1 MTRDV
6 PVRTVLRT
14 ILRTMLRTVA
24 VAIAVA
30 ALIDPAFSVSRPAPQ
45 SIVVVPMAASSGAST
60 ASASRAALPDADIV
74 IRPVTGR
81 RVPCAPGESCVLV
94 ADGSVDADVPGD
106 LRGPVALIRAT
117 VPAGPNLAVQAV
129 AAPLVQQAAG
139 SGTLRVSMSGAGMTG
154 RRTDLR
160 VADGAAIVGSAIY
173 QWTED
178 GAAAVDVP
186 WWPLGEGA
194 RTLRVSVVPFEGESS
209 IADNAVDVG
218 VNVSSTR
225 VSVLA
230 FDTRPS
236 WASTFVRRALEDDR
250 RFQVEHRVALGPSL
264 VAGTAGGRLDARTL
278 DAVPVAMVGSPDAL
292 SESDV
297 TLLERFVHERGGT
310 LLLIPDRALT
320 GPSLR
325 LVVGRWTEH
334 LEASASAVGPLRASE
349 TIRASNPSPF
359 AVVLGAVKG
368 SPAIVLT
375 PSGHGRIVVSGAMD
389 AWRYRDADAGA
400 FDRFWR
406 SLVLESAAAGA
417 ALQLDFARPIAT
429 PGARLPLIVRHRHME
444 PRAQREV
451 SATATCG
458 GRAQPIRLWPQGAA
472 GVFAGTVIID
482 GTEPCEV
489 SAAVEGGPM
498 ATGGVAVTTG
508 ATSSVSAVMAKLE
521 RAVAQI
527 GGVVAN
533 SGDDRT
539 IAAKMASVVPSTELP
554 VPLHPMRSAW
564 CMPPLVV
571 SVGVEWWLRRRA
583 GLR

>member
-6 PVRTVLRT
+6 LVRTV
-14 ILRTMLRTVA
+14 LRTVA

-30 ALIDPAFSVSRPAPQ
+30 ALIDPAFSASSPTPR
-45 SIVVVPMAASSGAST
+45 SIVIVPMASSG
-60 ASASRAALPDADIV
+60 SAATESAIRATLPDAEIV
-74 IRPVTGR
+74 VGAVAEG

-106 LRGPVALIRAT
+106 LRGPVSLIRAT
-117 VPAGPNLAVQAV
+117 VPAGPNLAIQSV
-129 AAPLVQQAAG
+129 AASPVQQATG
-139 SGTLRVSMSGAGMTG
+139 SGTVRVSMSGAGMTG
-154 RRTDLR
+154 RRTELR
-160 VADGAAIVGSAIY
+160 VTDGAATVGSTIH

-178 GAAAVDVP
+178 EAAAVDVP

-194 RTLRVSVVPFEGESS
+194 RTLRVSAVPFEGESS
-209 IADNAVDVG
+209 IADNAVEVG
-218 VNVSSTR
+218 VNVSATR
-225 VSVLA
+225 ISVLA

-250 RFQVEHRVALGPSL
+250 RFQVAHRVALGPSL

-278 DAVPVAMVGSPDAL
+278 DAVPVAIVGSPDAL
-292 SESDV
+292 SDSDV
-297 TLLERFVHERGGT
+297 TLLQRFVQERGGT
-310 LLLIPDRALT
+310 LILVPDRALT

-325 LVVGRWTEH
+325 LLVGRWTEH
-334 LEASASAVGPLRASE
+334 LEATASAVGPLRASE
-349 TIRASNPSPF
+349 TIRASSPSPF
-359 AVVLGAVKG
+359 DVVLGAVKG

-375 PSGHGRIVVSGAMD
+375 PTGNGRIVVSGAMD
-389 AWRYRDADAGA
+389 AWRYRDTDAGA

-417 ALQLDFARPIAT
+417 ALQLEFTRPIAT
-429 PGARLPLIVRHRHME
+429 PGASLPLIVRHRQME
-444 PRAQREV
+444 PNAQREV

-472 GVFAGTVIID
+472 GVFAGTVAID
-482 GTEPCEV
+482 GTESCEV
-489 SAAVEGGPM
+489 SATVDGGPT

-508 ATSSVSAVMAKLE
+508 ATASVSAVMAKLE
-521 RAVAQI
+521 RAVAQA
-527 GGVVAN
+527 GGVVAD

-539 IAAKMASVVPSTELP
+539 IVSQLASVVPSSELP
-554 VPLHPMRSAW
+554 VPLQLIRPMRSVW
-564 CMPPLVV
+564 WMSLFVV
-571 SVGVEWWLRRRA
+571 CLGVEWWLRRRA